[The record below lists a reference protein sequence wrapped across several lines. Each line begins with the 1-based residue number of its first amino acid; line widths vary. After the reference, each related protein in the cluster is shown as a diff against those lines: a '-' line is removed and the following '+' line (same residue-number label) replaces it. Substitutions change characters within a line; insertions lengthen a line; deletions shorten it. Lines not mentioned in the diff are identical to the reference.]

1 MIHGT
6 HIQAETP
13 DTQTMM
19 TKICCVKAVL
29 FDFDGT
35 LSRPGALDF
44 NRIKKE
50 LGCPLHLPVLEFIHG
65 LVDDEERERA
75 MNVLDAFERSGAERS
90 EPNLDAEETV
100 RILRS
105 RGMGLGLITRN
116 CRASIERAMDNFPI
130 LTLPDFDIL
139 ITREDPLKPKPS
151 PDGIRHAADRLGV
164 KVSDLAVVGDF
175 IFDMQAGRSAGAVTV
190 FLTNHHE
197 GEPVEADITIH
208 RLRELPGIL
217 R

>member
-1 MIHGT
+1 
-6 HIQAETP
+6 
-13 DTQTMM
+13 MM
-19 TKICCVKAVL
+19 MKTFPVKAVL

-50 LGCPLHLPVLEFIHG
+50 VGCPLHMPVLEFIHG
-65 LVDDEERERA
+65 LVDSEERERA
-75 MNVLDAFERSGAERS
+75 MDILDAFERSGAERS

-100 RILRS
+100 RLLRS

-116 CRASIERAMDNFPI
+116 CRASIERALDNFA
-130 LTLPDFDIL
+130 LLALPDFDIL
-139 ITREDPLKPKPS
+139 ITREDPLPPKPS

-164 KVSDLAVVGDF
+164 RISDLAVVGDF
-175 IFDMQAGRSAGAVTV
+175 IFDMQAGRRAGAVTV

-197 GEPVEADITIH
+197 GGPVEADVTIH
-208 RLRELPGIL
+208 RLSELPGLL

>member
-1 MIHGT
+1 
-6 HIQAETP
+6 
-13 DTQTMM
+13 MM
-19 TKICCVKAVL
+19 MKTFCVKAVL

-44 NRIKKE
+44 HRIKKE
-50 LGCPLHLPVLEFIHG
+50 LGCPVHMPVLEFIHG
-65 LVDDEERERA
+65 LLDGEERARA
-75 MNVLDAFERSGAERS
+75 MDILDAFEHAGAERS

-100 RILRS
+100 RLLRS

-116 CRASIERAMDNFPI
+116 CRASIERALDNFPI
-130 LTLPDFDIL
+130 LALPDFDIL

-151 PDGIRHAADRLGV
+151 PEGIRHAADRLGV

-175 IFDMQAGRSAGAVTV
+175 IFDMQAGRRAGAVTV

-197 GEPVEADITIH
+197 GEPVEADVTIH
-208 RLRELPGIL
+208 RLSELPGLL